1 MTPEATR
8 SQKQDRTPKAEVTKQ
23 YFERW
28 KRVGPL
34 LDGIR
39 FRELRAMTDE
49 DRVRALTSVTACVFP
64 RHCDDKTGW
73 LAWQEVRKRWMKQS

>member
-1 MTPEATR
+1 MAQQPLQTH
-8 SQKQDRTPKAEVTKQ
+8 KQVAALKAETAKQ

-28 KRVGPL
+28 KQVGPL

-49 DRVRALTSVTACVFP
+49 DRVRALTSVMACAFP
-64 RHCDDKTGW
+64 RQCDDKSGW
-73 LAWQEVRKRWMKQS
+73 LAWQEVRKRWMSQR